1 MPGPTVRH
9 LQLFQNKIKKIP
21 GGGMKGT
28 LGIDRAITQ
37 NYSESQTSSQT
48 KLWQSGQQNRATC
61 FATLLQKRVEIK
73 GDVTR
78 FSVPSRNSTTLY
90 FLQQVSKVICSNLIC
105 CETGFICE
113 W

>member
-9 LQLFQNKIKKIP
+9 LQLFQNKMTNTR
-21 GGGMKGT
+21 GGMKGT

-37 NYSESQTSSQT
+37 LESQTSSQT

-90 FLQQVSKVICSNLIC
+90 FLQEVSKVICSNLIC

>member
-1 MPGPTVRH
+1 
-9 LQLFQNKIKKIP
+9 
-21 GGGMKGT
+21 MKGT

-73 GDVTR
+73 GDVTH